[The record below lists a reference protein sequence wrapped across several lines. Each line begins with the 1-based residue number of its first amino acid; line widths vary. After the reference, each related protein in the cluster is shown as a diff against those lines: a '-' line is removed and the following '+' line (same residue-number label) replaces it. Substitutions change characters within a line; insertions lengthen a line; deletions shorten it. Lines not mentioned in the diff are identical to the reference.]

1 MRWLD
6 GIINSVD
13 MHACV
18 LSHFSRVHLFAT
30 PWTIAHQAP
39 LFMGFSRQEHWS
51 GLSCPS
57 PGNLPDP
64 GIEPVSLTSP
74 ALSGDLFTTSAIWE
88 AFNGYEFEQSSGNS
102 EGQGSL
108 ACCSSWGLKES
119 DTTERLDNNTNNDS
133 AIPLLHTY
141 SEKTTIQKD
150 KWTSIFISALFRI
163 CRTGNHLNGHQQRNG

>member
-6 GIINSVD
+6 GIIDSVD

-30 PWTIAHQAP
+30 PWTIAQAP
-39 LFMGFSRQEHWS
+39 LSMGFSRQEHWS

-64 GIEPVSLTSP
+64 RIEPVSLTFP
-74 ALSGDLFTTSAIWE
+74 ALSGELFTTSATWG
-88 AFNGYEFEQSSGNS
+88 AFNGYEFEQSSGNI

-108 ACCSSWGLKES
+108 ACCSSRGLKES
-119 DTTERLDNNTNNDS
+119 DTTERLNNNTNNDS

-150 KWTSIFISALFRI
+150 KWTSVFRSAL
-163 CRTGNHLNGHQQRNG
+163 CTTSRTGNHLNGHQQRNG